1 MAANIVQLIDYHVWA
16 NARIMNHLAGLPS
29 EVFIKPVDVGFAT
42 IAAVI
47 HHMMSADALW
57 FARIRGD
64 RTTPEEGNQFASLQE
79 AIDYTNNVYTQ
90 MRAYVGSIPDPEKIM
105 TYRTRRGVEVHN
117 TISDIVYQI
126 VNHGSYHRGNISTM
140 LRLLGH
146 EGVLTDYIAYIHSSE
161 QM

>member
-1 MAANIVQLIDYHVWA
+1 M
-16 NARIMNHLAGLPS
+16 
-29 EVFIKPVDVGFAT
+29 
-42 IAAVI
+42 
-47 HHMMSADALW
+47 
-57 FARIRGD
+57 GD
-64 RTTPEEGNQFASLQE
+64 CTSPEEGNQFASLQE
-79 AIDYTNNVYTQ
+79 AIDYTNNIYTQ
-90 MRAYVGSIPDPEKIM
+90 MRAYAGSIPDPEKIM